1 MPFET
6 KPKSGINGAS
16 VYYRSKRSIELSLA
30 SSGQLHRARSSLRIL
45 LLLLRRRGSWTKVK
59 SMTGQNECL
68 RSYRRRKWCE
78 NSGRT
83 CSTFALMRFEKTEE
97 EDTRADY
104 MIREH

>member
-6 KPKSGINGAS
+6 KSKSGINGAS

-45 LLLLRRRGSWTKVK
+45 LLRRLNSWTKVK

-68 RSYRRRKWCE
+68 HSYRRRKWCE

-83 CSTFALMRFEKTEE
+83 YSTFALMRFEKTEE